1 MKPSYD
7 RSLDDGTDKIR
18 FRPRRLLLRSSHPSP
33 YSLDYQARR
42 QRRLVS
48 ARTLIRRFLSPDLI
62 KQLAPLL
69 RQTAVCSRPDLY
81 SNRRYPHY
89 V

>member
-1 MKPSYD
+1 MKNHPTTGHSTTERTKSD
-7 RSLDDGTDKIR
+7 FVRAVFFSAHLI
-18 FRPRRLLLRSSHPSP
+18 LLRT
-33 YSLDYQARR
+33 RWI
-42 QRRLVS
+42 
-48 ARTLIRRFLSPDLI
+48 IRRFLSPDLI

>member
-1 MKPSYD
+1 MKNHPTTGHSTTERTKSD
-7 RSLDDGTDKIR
+7 FVRAVFFSAHLILLHSLN
-18 FRPRRLLLRSSHPSP
+18 
-33 YSLDYQARR
+33 YQARR

>member
-1 MKPSYD
+1 MKNHPTTGHSTTERTKSD
-7 RSLDDGTDKIR
+7 FVRAVFFSA
-18 FRPRRLLLRSSHPSP
+18 HPSP

-62 KQLAPLL
+62 KQLAP
-69 RQTAVCSRPDLY
+69 
-81 SNRRYPHY
+81 
-89 V
+89 